1 MHYLI
6 EINGRKEAQKTQKGF
21 DVKQEHSLNVYDDD
35 CIERSM
41 LLTGI

>member
-6 EINGRKEAQKTQKGF
+6 EINGRKKTQKGF